1 MDVSITLHDL
11 GLIILFLICVV
22 LGVFLFI
29 LIKNLNSA
37 IISIKNILN
46 SNKDNINN
54 TLNDLPTIS
63 KNIAEITDTTKD
75 ELKSVQN
82 TIHSLSETADMT
94 AAAANTIKNDFA
106 GKVKTVFEIINLVK
120 KFLPKENKTENE

>member
-37 IISIKNILN
+37 IITIKNILN
-46 SNKDNINN
+46 SNKDNIDN

-106 GKVKTVFEIINLVK
+106 GKVKTVFEIIDLIK
-120 KFLPKENKTENE
+120 KFWPKEKKTESE

>member
-1 MDVSITLHDL
+1 MFVSITLHDL

-37 IISIKNILN
+37 IITIKNILN
-46 SNKDNINN
+46 SNKDNIDN

-106 GKVKTVFEIINLVK
+106 GKVKTVFEIIDLIK
-120 KFLPKENKTENE
+120 KFWPKEKKTESE